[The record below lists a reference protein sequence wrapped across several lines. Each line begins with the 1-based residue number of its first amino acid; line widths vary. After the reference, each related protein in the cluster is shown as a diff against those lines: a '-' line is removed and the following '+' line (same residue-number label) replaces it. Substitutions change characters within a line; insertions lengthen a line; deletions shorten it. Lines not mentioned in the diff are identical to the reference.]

1 MSFRTVVIK
10 NRCKLEY
17 SMNYLVYRGEE
28 EKRINLNEI
37 TTLIIQSTQVCI
49 TSALLSKLIDSKI
62 KVIFCDTCNNPQS
75 ELIPY
80 YGSYNVREKII
91 NQVNI
96 SKEAMNTVW
105 KRIVEEKIL
114 QQANNLK
121 FMKLDDSYY
130 KLVEYKKE
138 VDLGD
143 NSNREGHAAKVYFN
157 ALFGN
162 DFSRDKEININKYLN
177 YGYSIILSAFN
188 REIKNLGYL
197 TEIGIH
203 HIGNLNPFN
212 LSCDFV
218 EPLRPL
224 VDYYVI
230 SEKLNEEN
238 FKKELINIL
247 NIYVN
252 IDDKR
257 MILDNAIK
265 VYIQSLFNAL
275 FDCNINKIKFID
287 YERL

>member
-80 YGSYNVREKII
+80 YGSYNMRERII
-91 NQVNI
+91 NQMNI
-96 SKEAMNTVW
+96 SKEIMNIVW

-114 QQANNLK
+114 QQAKNLK
-121 FMKLDDSYY
+121 YKSLNESYEKLIEYY
-130 KLVEYKKE
+130 KEVEE
-138 VDLGD
+138 GD
-143 NSNREGHAAKVYFN
+143 VTNREGHAAKVYFN
-157 ALFGN
+157 SLFGT

-188 REIKNLGYL
+188 REIKNMGYL

-212 LSCDFV
+212 LSCDFI

-230 SEKLNEEN
+230 SDKLTDEN
-238 FKKELINIL
+238 FKKELINLL
-247 NIYVN
+247 NIYVD
-252 IDDKR
+252 IDDKK

-265 VYIQSLFNAL
+265 LYIQSIFSAL
-275 FDCNINKIKFID
+275 LENNVKKIKFID
-287 YERL
+287 YERV

>member
-1 MSFRTVVIK
+1 
-10 NRCKLEY
+10 L
-17 SMNYLVYRGEE
+17 MNYLVYRGEE

-80 YGSYNVREKII
+80 YGSYNMRERII
-91 NQVNI
+91 NQMNI
-96 SKEAMNTVW
+96 SKEIMNIVW

-114 QQANNLK
+114 QQAKNLK
-121 FMKLDDSYY
+121 YKSLNESYEKLIEYY
-130 KLVEYKKE
+130 KEVEE
-138 VDLGD
+138 GD
-143 NSNREGHAAKVYFN
+143 VTNREGHAAKVYFN
-157 ALFGN
+157 SLFGT

-188 REIKNLGYL
+188 REIKNMGYL

-212 LSCDFV
+212 LSCDFI

-230 SEKLNEEN
+230 SDKLTDEN
-238 FKKELINIL
+238 FKKELINLL
-247 NIYVN
+247 NIYVD
-252 IDDKR
+252 IDDKK

-265 VYIQSLFNAL
+265 LYIQSIFSAL
-275 FDCNINKIKFID
+275 LENNVKKIKFID
-287 YERL
+287 YERV